1 MPRRWAFALARRRK
15 SRCLAGSF
23 WQREGTGPDAQVPA
37 FQGTEASEG
46 QRGHGSVVT
55 DQIAGFRGKKIVLRS
70 GQELEADILVTATGL
85 DVQALGGMKISVNGN
100 PYAPGRHMLYKGVL
114 MEDLPNFAWI
124 VGYTNAS
131 WTLKADLSASYICR
145 LLMHLDAKGLGVAIA
160 HDREG
165 CRLDASIM
173 RNLTSGYIARANDRV
188 PRQGSKAPWRVTN
201 HYPTDRVMLLEDPI
215 DDGLLAFKPLRRFEV
230 PELRA
235 RR

>member
-1 MPRRWAFALARRRK
+1 MAHFTPASKPWD
-15 SRCLAGSF
+15 
-23 WQREGTGPDAQVPA
+23 QRLCVVPDADLFSA
-37 FQGTEASEG
+37 IRSGKA
-46 QRGHGSVVT
+46 SVVT
-55 DQIAGFRGKKIVLRS
+55 DQIAGFRGKKIVPRS

-173 RNLTSGYIARANDRV
+173 GNRTSGYIARANDRM

-215 DDGLLAFKPLRRFEV
+215 DDGLLAFKPLRRFEA
-230 PELRA
+230 PDSERAAEAELLA
-235 RR
+235 A